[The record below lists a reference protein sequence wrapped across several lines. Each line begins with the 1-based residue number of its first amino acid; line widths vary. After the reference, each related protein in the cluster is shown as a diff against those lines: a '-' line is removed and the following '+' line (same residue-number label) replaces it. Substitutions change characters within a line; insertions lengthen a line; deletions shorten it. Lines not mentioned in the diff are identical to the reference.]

1 MSRRFQFLT
10 LTLSLFVS
18 ACSQELSL
26 QSSLDKKQDVLILKE
41 SRFED
46 LNGWTQDA
54 QQKAISAFS
63 KSCEK
68 IKNID
73 SARSLGADPLLG
85 TVGDLRVVCQ
95 QMSGQDL
102 GNAASARYFLETYFK
117 PYLLT
122 NNGDR
127 QGLFT
132 GYYEPTLYGSEV
144 KTSEYNIPL
153 RMRPSDLVMVN
164 LGEFRDE
171 LKGQRIAGRV
181 VSGQLKPYEDRG
193 EIEDGKLPA
202 AQDVPLLWVNDA
214 ADAFFLQI
222 QGSGVVVLP
231 NGQTVRVGYDGQNG
245 HPYTAIGKIL
255 IDKGELTKENVSMQ
269 TIREW
274 MHEHPS
280 EAKDLMRTNKSYV
293 FFRRLET
300 DGPVGAQGVVLTA
313 QRSLAIDPVFLPYGL
328 PVYLDIE
335 NPIQPDS
342 RIQRLVVTQD
352 TGGAIKG
359 PVRGDVFWGYG
370 DEAASIAGVMKSK
383 GQAWILAPVKFAP

>member
-1 MSRRFQFLT
+1 VTRGFPILA
-10 LTLSLFVS
+10 LILSLFAS
-18 ACSQELSL
+18 ACSQEPSL
-26 QSSLDKKQDVLILKE
+26 QSSLDKKQDVLVLKE

-46 LNGWTQDA
+46 LSGWTLDA
-54 QQKAISAFS
+54 QQQAVSALS

-68 IKNID
+68 IKNMD
-73 SARSLGADPLLG
+73 STRSLGSDPLLG
-85 TVGDLRVVCQ
+85 TVGDLKTVCQ

-102 GNAASARYFLETYFK
+102 SSPESARYFLETYFK
-117 PYLLT
+117 PFLLT
-122 NNGDR
+122 NGGDA

-144 KTSEYNIPL
+144 KTSEYSIPL
-153 RMRPSDLVMVN
+153 RARPSDLVMVN

-181 VSGQLKPYEDRG
+181 VSGQLKPYEDRA
-193 EIEDGKLPA
+193 EIEDGKLPE
-202 AQDVPLLWVNDA
+202 AQDIPLLWVNDA

-274 MHEHPS
+274 MRGHPS
-280 EAKDLMRTNKSYV
+280 QAKDLMRTNKSYV
-293 FFRRLET
+293 FFRRLDT

-313 QRSLAIDPVFLPYGL
+313 ERSLAIDPVFLSYGL
-328 PVYLDIE
+328 PVYLDVE
-335 NPIQPDS
+335 NPVQPEG
-342 RIQRLVVTQD
+342 RMQRLVVTQD

-370 DEAASIAGVMKSK
+370 DRAASIAGVMKSK
-383 GQAWILAPVKFAP
+383 GQAWVLVPVKFAP